1 MRISNGTCKGD
12 NHFRYDYGWEED
24 REGDTVVFNLEDR
37 CCTGVFMGIGKKG
50 ALMFDSKIVGTG
62 VRFHI
67 MPKSIK
73 EIYKAEVKVDMGF
86 MNPPAE
92 KEREE

>member
-1 MRISNGTCKGD
+1 MELVKETTISVMTTDGKKIE
-12 NHFRYDYGWEED
+12 R
-24 REGDTVVFNLEDR
+24 GDTVAFNLEDR

-67 MPKSIK
+67 MPRSIK
-73 EIYKAEVKVDMGF
+73 EIYRAEVKVDMGF

>member
-1 MRISNGTCKGD
+1 MELVKETTISVMTTDGKKI
-12 NHFRYDYGWEED
+12 EM
-24 REGDTVVFNLEDR
+24 GDTVVFNLEDR
-37 CCTGVFMGIGKKG
+37 CCAGVYKGISKKG

-67 MPKSIK
+67 MPRSIK

-86 MNPPAE
+86 MNPSTE
-92 KEREE
+92 KESEE